1 MSVYKYG
8 VANTKKDYSK
18 IAFEGKRSFRDFQDP
33 ISDFPKA
40 GIINSITSGYIEHEL
55 EVARKIQINLLPS
68 QCTGLKGLESACFY
82 EPAHIV
88 GGDYYDMLELDESH
102 KAFLIGDVS
111 GKGVPASML
120 MVMIRS
126 IIHYAAQHKVL
137 DKTEAVITELNE
149 YLRKCLMDS
158 MFVTLFMGVLDEQND
173 MLSFC
178 NAGHNYPLIFNGDKE
193 FLELNS
199 GGLMLGM
206 FDGAKYSRQEA
217 RFRYG
222 DLLAMY
228 TDGITDAI
236 DSEGTPFGADRLKR
250 FLRDHYRKGIELNA
264 LIDEFKDYYY
274 WFVDPRQKLDDAT
287 LILSLRSREQN

>member
-1 MSVYKYG
+1 MRGYKYG
-8 VANTKKDYSK
+8 VSNSKDYGK
-18 IAFEGKRSFRDFQDP
+18 IALDGKSSFRDLQDP
-33 ISDFPKA
+33 LSNFPRA

-68 QCTGLKGLESACFY
+68 QCTGLKNLDSACFY
-82 EPAHIV
+82 EPAHVV
-88 GGDYYDMLELDESH
+88 GGDYYDMLELDEFR

-120 MVMIRS
+120 MVMIRG
-126 IIHYAAQHKVL
+126 IIHYAAQLKTLDRTEVL
-137 DKTEAVITELNE
+137 ISELND

-158 MFVTLFMGVLDEQND
+158 MFVTLFMGILDERSD
-173 MLSFC
+173 TLSFC

-193 FLELNS
+193 FQELNS

-206 FDGAKYSRQEA
+206 FDGAQYARQEA
-217 RFRYG
+217 KFRHG

-236 DSEGTPFGADRLKR
+236 DSEGTPFGEDRLKR
-250 FLRDHYRKGIELNA
+250 FLKDHYRKGMELSA
-264 LIDEFKDYYY
+264 LIADFKDYFY

-287 LILSLRSREQN
+287 LILSTRKSGMI